1 MVAVYLF
8 SSGIN
13 TPVIASGVTDKLLHT
28 AAYCVF
34 GFLNL
39 RAFHCGIRPIRQ
51 WPTLLAMIL
60 TLSYGAVDEWHQ
72 SLIPGRVA
80 SVQDWLADAAGAG
93 LSLVGLFAAVRIRQR
108 RDPERSR

>member
-1 MVAVYLF
+1 MLGVYLF
-8 SSGIN
+8 SSGID
-13 TPVIASGVTDKLLHT
+13 TPVIASGITDKLLHA

-39 RAFHCGIRPIRQ
+39 RAFHGGIRPMRQ

-72 SLIPGRVA
+72 SLIPARVA
-80 SVQDWLADAAGAG
+80 SVHDWLADAVGAG
-93 LSLVGLFAAVRIRQR
+93 LSLVGLWAAVRLRQR
-108 RDPERSR
+108 RNPGR